1 MEEKGSRAQGL
12 VEGRPQGAGAWR
24 FGCGDSGVGEEA
36 AGWNDSQGAS
46 MTSPRART
54 RVCGTCKNAQAR
66 RGDYIVCKLLP
77 VHEWRAGTLAC
88 KFSPERW
95 VAI

>member
-1 MEEKGSRAQGL
+1 MKKPLQINAQGNDIK
-12 VEGRPQGAGAWR
+12 P
-24 FGCGDSGVGEEA
+24 
-36 AGWNDSQGAS
+36 NDSQGAS
-46 MTSPRART
+46 MTSPRARA